1 MIKRFTIQVAIRIIL
16 IVVCCVFLAFFFNK
30 AYWFSASGF
39 GVLIIMQV
47 VSMIRY
53 VNQTNYS
60 LVRFLEALKNEDYS
74 VYFSPSKKG
83 DSFAEVFK
91 DFNTIIGIFKRNKI
105 EKEVQYKHFQQ
116 ILEHVNLGIISIH
129 KEDLDKESS
138 EHEILFLNKA
148 ASDLFDQPR
157 HKYWHRFA
165 RQVPWFAEEVR
176 KLSKGGKKLIEL
188 SSESQ
193 QKQLSLEVVNIR
205 FLDISYLIITF
216 QDIHSEIE
224 QKEMEAWHNV
234 IRVLAHE
241 MLNSFTPVSSL
252 ASTIKSMTEDE
263 KNKPLTIE
271 NIDDETIIDINLA
284 ATTIQRRS
292 VGLLDFVK
300 DYRTISNVPVP
311 QLKEVNIKAFLT
323 GIRQLMKPVLEEH
336 NIALEI
342 GLVPSKAIINIDTKL
357 IEQVFINIIQ
367 NSIYALENSI
377 NPRISI
383 SCEVKQTQTIISV
396 TDNGKGIEEEIL
408 KQIFVPFYTTRK
420 DGSGIGLSLSKSILN
435 QHKGNLIVS
444 SEPGIFTTFSLVF
457 RNEWIG

>member
-1 MIKRFTIQVAIRIIL
+1 
-16 IVVCCVFLAFFFNK
+16 
-30 AYWFSASGF
+30 
-39 GVLIIMQV
+39 
-47 VSMIRY
+47 
-53 VNQTNYS
+53 
-60 LVRFLEALKNEDYS
+60 
-74 VYFSPSKKG
+74 
-83 DSFAEVFK
+83 
-91 DFNTIIGIFKRNKI
+91 
-105 EKEVQYKHFQQ
+105 
-116 ILEHVNLGIISIH
+116 
-129 KEDLDKESS
+129 
-138 EHEILFLNKA
+138 
-148 ASDLFDQPR
+148 
-157 HKYWHRFA
+157 
-165 RQVPWFAEEVR
+165 
-176 KLSKGGKKLIEL
+176 
-188 SSESQ
+188 
-193 QKQLSLEVVNIR
+193 
-205 FLDISYLIITF
+205 
-216 QDIHSEIE
+216 
-224 QKEMEAWHNV
+224 
-234 IRVLAHE
+234 
-241 MLNSFTPVSSL
+241 PVSSL